1 MKEEQKKEQPLL
13 QKYNVREIFEVP
25 EKFNRLWVSID
36 PIVSGD
42 NEVGTV
48 IIGSTLPS
56 DERFLGIFKNPT
68 QYNFI
73 PFENIWDEDHSVK
86 GFFKPAYYKTYNFT
100 PMTDIQIENTART
113 AHEINRAYC
122 SALGDNS
129 QPSWEE
135 APDWQKDSA
144 RNGVKFHSQE
154 PRTAE
159 ESHESWIKQK
169 EEEGWK
175 YGPVKDADKK
185 EHPCFLP
192 YHQLPEEQK
201 VKDYLFKAV
210 IESMLKNIRDE
221 RTTLDQKLDASI
233 AHAKMHPD
241 SKSKAMTITSLEAA
255 KLWNNSEKI
264 LG

>member
-1 MKEEQKKEQPLL
+1 MDLFETPLKL
-13 QKYNVREIFEVP
+13 SP
-25 EKFNRLWVSID
+25 EDLENWNKMWEDMSTIVNSGGFKGQIIVGNDGNRDTQTENLH
-36 PIVSGD
+36 
-42 NEVGTV
+42 EM
-48 IIGSTLPS
+48 
-56 DERFLGIFKNPT
+56 FCNPT
-68 QYNFI
+68 QYIFI
-73 PFENIWDEDHSVK
+73 PFENIWNEGPSIN
-86 GFFKPAYYKTYNFT
+86 GFFKPAYYKTHNFT

-113 AHEINRAYC
+113 AHEVNRAYC
-122 SALGDNS
+122 IALGDNS

-144 RNGVKFHSQE
+144 RNGVKFHSKE
-154 PRTAE
+154 PRTPE
-159 ESHESWIKQK
+159 ESHESWLKQK
-169 EEEGWK
+169 EAEGWK

-192 YHQLPEEQK
+192 YHRLPEEQK

-210 IESMLKNIRDE
+210 IESMLNNIRDE

-233 AHAKMHPD
+233 AHAKMSPD

-255 KLWNNSEKI
+255 KLWNNSEKV